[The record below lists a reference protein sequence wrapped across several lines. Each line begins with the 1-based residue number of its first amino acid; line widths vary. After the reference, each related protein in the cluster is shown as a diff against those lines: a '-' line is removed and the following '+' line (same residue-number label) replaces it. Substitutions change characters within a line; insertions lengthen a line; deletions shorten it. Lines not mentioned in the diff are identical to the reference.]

1 MSTTNFTLRRNP
13 SAWLLA
19 VQLLG
24 FLLYPLMETSPS
36 GRALFGAFGL
46 VVLGAA
52 LWVVRRSPWLTWLG
66 LLLALPVVVLSVIVV
81 VSPGPQLLV
90 WTAALESLFYF
101 YAAGSLIAYMLQDWV
116 ATTDELFAAGAT
128 FTLLAWAFGYAYV
141 VCEAVFPGSFVAAG
155 SAAAAR
161 TWMELLYLSVAVLSS
176 VGLSDIVPVT
186 PMARAI
192 VMLESVTGV
201 MYIAFVVS
209 SLISMNDRIATERVR
224 KNERL
229 DDCLSAAPAPTSAS
243 APPAASTRNK
253 DAAPAS
259 RDCGTRSSAARRDE
273 AADMRPERDAAALR
287 ADRDR
292 PAHELDEEPVAQHE
306 IRRHGERRR
315 VEPEKHEQVH
325 VHARVHRRH
334 TRPSRRRWRRR
345 RRPSG

>member
-1 MSTTNFTLRRNP
+1 MPTIINRLRRNP
-13 SAWLLA
+13 SAGLLA

-24 FLLYPLMETSPS
+24 FVLYPLMETSPS

-66 LLLALPVVVLSVIVV
+66 LLLALPVVVLSVIAV
-81 VSPGPQLLV
+81 VSPGPRLV
-90 WTAALESLFYF
+90 VCTAALESLFYF

-128 FTLLAWAFGYAYV
+128 FTLLAWAFGYVYV

-161 TWMELLYLSVAVLSS
+161 TSMELLYLSVAVLSS
-176 VGLSDIVPVT
+176 VGLSDIVPVS

-209 SLISMNDRIATERVR
+209 SLISMNNTLRR
-224 KNERL
+224 
-229 DDCLSAAPAPTSAS
+229 
-243 APPAASTRNK
+243 
-253 DAAPAS
+253 S
-259 RDCGTRSSAARRDE
+259 RS
-273 AADMRPERDAAALR
+273 
-287 ADRDR
+287 
-292 PAHELDEEPVAQHE
+292 
-306 IRRHGERRR
+306 GE
-315 VEPEKHEQVH
+315 
-325 VHARVHRRH
+325 
-334 TRPSRRRWRRR
+334 
-345 RRPSG
+345 